1 MCELQPTK
9 IEYDEAKFTELMVY
23 VATRMA
29 NDASFGAT
37 KLNKV
42 MFFADFWHYAQYGRP
57 ITGAEYQKLIN
68 GPAPRRLLPVQDA
81 LFQRDEAHQVRVR
94 VGSYQQKR
102 FVPLREP
109 NLAIFTA
116 QEIDFVDHVINI
128 LRDSTAT
135 RVSQLSHQLAA
146 WQMAGVGGTIP
157 YNAIF
162 IYNGPV
168 TDDDCEH
175 AARVMEQLRLQLEGA
190 GVI

>member
-1 MCELQPTK
+1 MRELQPTK

-81 LFQRDEAHQVRVR
+81 L
-94 VGSYQQKR
+94 SYQQKR

-146 WQMAGVGGTIP
+146 WQMAEVGGTIP

-168 TDDDCEH
+168 TDNDHEH
-175 AARVMEQLRLQLEGA
+175 AARVIEQLRPQLEGA

>member
-1 MCELQPTK
+1 MREMQPTK
-9 IEYDEAKFTELMVY
+9 IEYNEAKFTELMIY
-23 VATRMA
+23 VASRMA
-29 NDASFGAT
+29 KDASFGAT

-42 MFFADFWHYAQYGRP
+42 MFFADFWHYAQYGQP
-57 ITGAEYQKLIN
+57 ITGAEYQKLRN
-68 GPAPRRLLPVQDA
+68 GPAPRRLLPVQNA
-81 LFQRDEAHQVRVR
+81 LFQSDEAHQVRVR

-109 NLAIFTA
+109 DLAIFTA
-116 QEIDFVDHVINI
+116 QEIDFVDHVIDI

-135 RVSQLSHQLAA
+135 RVSQMSHQLTA
-146 WQMAGVGGTIP
+146 WQMADVGSTIP

-168 TDDDCEH
+168 TDDDYEH
-175 AARVMEQLRLQLEGA
+175 AARVMEQLRPQLEDA